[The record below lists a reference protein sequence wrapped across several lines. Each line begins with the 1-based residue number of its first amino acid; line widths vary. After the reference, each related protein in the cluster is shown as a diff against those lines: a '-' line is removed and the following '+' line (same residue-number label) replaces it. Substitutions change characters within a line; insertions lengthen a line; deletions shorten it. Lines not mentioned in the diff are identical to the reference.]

1 MAVKQNHNKGR
12 GATIN
17 PDGRFESQT
26 REVFDDGWGSR
37 DDEVAPLKTT
47 LSRDQA
53 KTVINYNNSP
63 DVPFDRSINPY
74 RGCEHGCVYCFARP
88 SHSYLGLSAGLDFE
102 TKLFYKNDAASK
114 LTRELAKSR
123 YACQPI
129 TLGINTD
136 AYQPVER
143 KLKHTRSILEV
154 LAGHKHPVT
163 IVTKSALIERDID
176 ILSAMA
182 QQNLASVAISITTL
196 DRSLARS
203 MEPRAAAPQRRLQ
216 TIEALAKAGIPVGV
230 LVAPVIPVLSDPE
243 MESIIEQASRAGAQF
258 AGYVL
263 LRLPHEVKDLFK
275 DWLNIHFPQKA
286 AHVMNRVR
294 DTRGGKEYDSTFGVR
309 MRGAGW
315 YAELIQKR
323 FRLACKKFELNKRNI
338 ELDCAQFSVPAKSGD
353 QLALF

>member
-1 MAVKQNHNKGR
+1 MATKQNYNKGR

-26 REVFDDGWGSR
+26 REVFDDGWGNCE
-37 DDEVAPLKTT
+37 DDIASIKTT
-47 LSRDQA
+47 LNRDRA
-53 KTVINYNNSP
+53 KTVINYNDSP

-102 TKLFYKNDAASK
+102 TKLFYKEDAASTLVK
-114 LTRELAKSR
+114 ELAKPR
-123 YACQPI
+123 YTCQPI

-143 KLKHTRSILEV
+143 KLQLTRRILDV
-154 LAGHKHPVT
+154 LAKHKHPVS

-176 ILSAMA
+176 ILSKMA
-182 QQNLASVAISITTL
+182 KLNLASVAISITTL
-196 DRSLARS
+196 DISLARL

-216 TIEALAKAGIPVGV
+216 TIEALTKEGIPVGV

-243 MESIIEQASRAGAQF
+243 MESILELASNAGAQF
-258 AGYVL
+258 AGCVL
-263 LRLPHEVKDLFK
+263 LRLPHEVKDLVK
-275 DWLNIHFPQKA
+275 NWLNTHFPLKA
-286 AHVMNRVR
+286 DHVMNRMR

-309 MRGAGW
+309 MRGTGL
-315 YAELIQKR
+315 YAELMQKR
-323 FRLACKKFELNKRNI
+323 FHLACKKFELNKKNI
-338 ELDCAQFSVPAKSGD
+338 ELDCSQFCVPLKSGD